1 MAKKEAID
9 LLLENTIALQKT
21 LASLAADLKTLNKKI
36 SDLLELFESASSAF
50 KEGKAGKTEGI
61 PSDIAGK
68 MDMLVEQNK
77 TLAKGL
83 LLLEKTLRGKESSE
97 TVSMMPSSF
106 TRTRATKPLKKKP
119 LPEEEEEEI
128 KVETS
133 DEGYQS
139 QPLPEFSF

>member
-21 LASLAADLKTLNKKI
+21 LASLATDLKSLNKKV
-36 SDLLELFESASSAF
+36 SDLFELFESASSAF
-50 KEGKAGKTEGI
+50 KEGKTGKGERV

-83 LLLEKTLRGKESSE
+83 ILLDKTLRGKESTEPSP
-97 TVSMMPSSF
+97 MMPSSLS
-106 TRTRATKPLKKKP
+106 RTRATKSLKKKP